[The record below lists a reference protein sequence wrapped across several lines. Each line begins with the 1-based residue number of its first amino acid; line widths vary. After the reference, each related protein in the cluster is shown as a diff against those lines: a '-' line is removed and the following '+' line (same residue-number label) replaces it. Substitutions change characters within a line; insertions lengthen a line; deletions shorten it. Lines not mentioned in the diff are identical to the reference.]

1 MPTIRLQYF
10 YPIELYIST
19 PLLLQIVRENEK
31 MYQNCDEIQCCCFPE
46 IEPYFSD
53 VQVAII
59 LIFSPSVSL
68 HKVLTLLF
76 SILP

>member
-1 MPTIRLQYF
+1 
-10 YPIELYIST
+10 
-19 PLLLQIVRENEK
+19 
-31 MYQNCDEIQCCCFPE
+31 MYQKSDEIQYCCFPE

-53 VQVAII
+53 VHVAII
-59 LIFSPSVSL
+59 LIFSLSVSL